1 MAEPW
6 LVAGLGNPG
15 ERYSA
20 TRHNIGAMVSARLAS
35 RSGVRFKKA
44 RFVALQ
50 VAEARTPDGV
60 PLLLTNPGTFM
71 NESGPP
77 LASLAR
83 RRGVPVERVIAC
95 HDEIDLA
102 FGALRVK
109 RGGSTAGHHGLD
121 SLVAAF
127 RSPDFYRL
135 RLGVGRPPGRRDPI
149 DFVLSPFAKR
159 ERDEVETLIEDGAD
173 AVLSLIAD
181 GLEATQARFNRRG
194 GGPSG

>member
-109 RGGSTAGHHGLD
+109 RGGSTA
-121 SLVAAF
+121 
-127 RSPDFYRL
+127 
-135 RLGVGRPPGRRDPI
+135 
-149 DFVLSPFAKR
+149 
-159 ERDEVETLIEDGAD
+159 
-173 AVLSLIAD
+173 
-181 GLEATQARFNRRG
+181 
-194 GGPSG
+194 